1 MQEMKFL
8 GSKQMFRGILAL
20 FLSLALSTPAAA
32 WWQKDWPYRKQVTV
46 DTSTTGVNVSGPI
59 GRTPILIR
67 LHSANFTFTEAL
79 ENGADLRFVDADDK
93 TPIPFHIESYDQKAG
108 VATVWI
114 SVPALNGGEK
124 KTIWLYFGNKNAPVG
139 EDVAG
144 SFDPDYMAVYHFSE
158 GPGQPTAD
166 KTANGNNATNAP
178 ASVDDGS
185 IIGRGG
191 RFVGQ
196 GGLTINPTPSLAM
209 TAGSPFTFSAWMKP
223 DQLAGEQA
231 IFVRGPMV
239 IGINSGLPFV
249 AIGGARASAT
259 VPVKQADWTHVGV
272 IADGA
277 TLKIYVNGVEAGAAS
292 VSLPA
297 IDGPIMLGGAT
308 DKPFIG
314 VLDEVRLSK
323 IARPAAMM
331 MVVANAEGP
340 STKLVLV
347 AETAEKQSSG
357 GGVLG
362 FIFSQLHPID
372 AGVIGICMIL
382 LAMAI
387 TLMVQK
393 IRYLNA
399 AAKGNAMFFNR
410 FNAMHEN
417 LVPLDQIEGIAPKE
431 AAFIK
436 KASPIARLY
445 EMGIAELDVRRTAA
459 ATRPLSGEAVEA
471 MRAAVDAVN
480 VEENQK
486 LDSLMVILTIAI
498 SGGPFIGLLGTVIG
512 VMTVFGGVA
521 MAGDVNVNAIAP
533 GIAAALLATIAG
545 LACAIPA
552 LFGYNYLNGRISA
565 LADSMRVFI
574 DRLITRLAEMQA
586 DAAYARE
593 AAE

>member
-32 WWQKDWPYRKQVTV
+32 WWQKDWAYRKQVTI

-93 TPIPFHIESYDQKAG
+93 TPIPYHIETYDQKAG

-124 KTIWLYFGNKNAPVG
+124 KSIWLYFGNKNAPVG

-249 AIGGARASAT
+249 AIGGARAAAT

-272 IADGA
+272 IADGT

-331 MVVANAEGP
+331 MAVANAEGP

-357 GGVLG
+357 GGVLT
-362 FIFSQLHPID
+362 FIVSKLEPID
-372 AGVIGICMIL
+372 AGVIGVCMIL
-382 LAMAI
+382 LAMAV
-387 TLMVQK
+387 TLMVRK
-393 IRYLNA
+393 IRYLNS
-399 AAKGNAMFFNR
+399 AAKGNAMFYNR
-410 FNAMHEN
+410 FNAMQDN
-417 LVPLDQIEGIAPKE
+417 LVPLDQIEGIKPQE

-445 EMGIAELDVRRTAA
+445 EMGIAELDVRRKAA
-459 ATRPLSGEAVEA
+459 ATRPLSGEAVKS
-471 MRAAVDAVN
+471 MRAAVDAVY

-486 LDSLMVILTIAI
+486 LDSMMVILTIAI